1 MKKTNKKKRRR
12 WFFREKYPE
21 DLREQVRFFYRR
33 YLEKLKNK
41 DIEIAKSDTSFDINK
56 KAKEVFNHSID
67 DIRKIYIRCRYGN
80 KKVTKEDVDNI
91 KIYMKTYRKH
101 LLKIWYFYIHDKDSL
116 SYIMV

>member
-1 MKKTNKKKRRR
+1 MRTSTKIYSTISYTEEREFMKKTNKKKRRR

-21 DLREQVRFFYRR
+21 DLKEQVRFFYRR

-56 KAKEVFNHSID
+56 KAKEVFNHGID

-91 KIYMKTYRKH
+91 KNLYEN
-101 LLKIWYFYIHDKDSL
+101 L
-116 SYIMV
+116 